1 MCTGHSEAQVILT
14 QACHMMSLVNV
25 CLCREVIDGI
35 AEVCYIAGPLLFFDL
50 LMVRCDCFS
59 VLVHPHVR
67 VYTSSA

>member
-1 MCTGHSEAQVILT
+1 
-14 QACHMMSLVNV
+14 MMSLVNV